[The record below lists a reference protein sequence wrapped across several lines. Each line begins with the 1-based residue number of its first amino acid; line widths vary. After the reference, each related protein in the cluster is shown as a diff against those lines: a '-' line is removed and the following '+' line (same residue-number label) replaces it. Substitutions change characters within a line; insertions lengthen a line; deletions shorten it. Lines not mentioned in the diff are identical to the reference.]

1 MMRSGRIWA
10 GAALC
15 ATLLAAGPAGAQSAN
30 AVLVDPQGEEI
41 GNVAVEQL
49 ERAVRIYAQADGVPP
64 GIHAFHIHETG
75 KCEGPEFQSA
85 GGHFNPTEEQHGW
98 DNPQGHHAGDLPNV
112 HVQDDGVL
120 AVEYFT
126 DAVTLGAGETSL
138 FDDDGS
144 AIVMHEGADDYTS
157 DPAGH
162 AGARI
167 ACGVIEQQ

>member
-1 MMRSGRIWA
+1 MRTDWMGSGAVLGVI
-10 GAALC
+10 
-15 ATLLAAGPAGAQSAN
+15 LLTAGPAGAQSAN
-30 AVLVDPQGEEI
+30 AVLIDPEGNTV
-41 GNVAVEQL
+41 GNVALEQL
-49 ERAVRIYAQADGVPP
+49 ARGVHIHAQAEGLPP
-64 GIHAFHIHETG
+64 GVHAFHIHQTG
-75 KCEGPEFQSA
+75 ACEGPEFQSA

-98 DNPQGHHAGDLPNV
+98 NNPQGHHAGDFANV

-126 DAVTLGAGETSL
+126 DVVTLGEGETSI
-138 FDDDGS
+138 FDEDGS

-162 AGARI
+162 AGPRI